1 MRANK
6 ITIIVSILLIIV
18 LCYFLY
24 KHYDNQSSKPED
36 TSTNSAQ
43 QTLEMELIAYAH
55 AELNFIKLDVSAI
68 NSKIENETPFFLYTG
83 RATCQWCRKMV
94 PILDKI
100 IQEEG
105 ITMYYLDSEDT
116 DINKELSSFRAEY
129 KIDTVPSIIYFLS
142 SNEYYSFNL
151 NILEANLEEIENN
164 LKSEFE
170 TAYNVESSFN

>member
-6 ITIIVSILLIIV
+6 ITIIVPILLIII

-24 KHYDNQSSKPED
+24 KPYENQSNKPED
-36 TSTNSAQ
+36 ISTNSEQ

-55 AELNFIKLDVSAI
+55 AELNFIKLDISAV

-94 PILDKI
+94 PILNKI
-100 IQEEG
+100 IQKEG
-105 ITMYYLDSEDT
+105 ITMYYLDSEDSN
-116 DINKELSSFRAEY
+116 INSELSSFRDKYEIA
-129 KIDTVPSIIYFLS
+129 TVPSIIYFWS
-142 SNEYYSFNL
+142 PIEYYSLNL
-151 NILEANLEEIENN
+151 NILEADLDEIETN